1 MNSAD
6 VIGYVKDGTI
16 LCAECGE
23 REGWDKRPSDE
34 VGAVFPDSETDS
46 PSHCEECEALIP
58 QSLTSDGVK
67 YVHAAFRRFL
77 RSHGKHGRAEI
88 LTEWAETF
96 DYVPGA
102 RFFLARVSKYEK
114 VG

>member
-46 PSHCEECEALIP
+46 PCHCEECEALIP
-58 QSLTSDGVK
+58 AALTSDGVR
-67 YVHAAFRRFL
+67 YVHEAFRCFL
-77 RSHGKHGRAEI
+77 RSHGTDGRLEI
-88 LTEWAETF
+88 LTEWATEY

-102 RFFLARVSKYEK
+102 HFFLSRASKYEK

>member
-6 VIGYVKDGTI
+6 VIGYVKDGMI

-23 REGWDKRPSDE
+23 RGGWDRDE
-34 VGAVFPDSETDS
+34 EAGAVFADSETDS
-46 PSHCEECEALIP
+46 PSHCDDCEALIP
-58 QSLTSDGVK
+58 ECLTSDGVK
-67 YVHAAFRRFL
+67 YVHESFRRFL
-77 RSHGKHGRAEI
+77 RSHGKDGRLEV
-88 LTEWAETF
+88 LTEWAREY

-102 RFFLARVSKYEK
+102 RFFLSRVEKYEK

>member
-1 MNSAD
+1 MNAAD

-23 REGWDKRPSDE
+23 HEGWDKDSGDE
-34 VGAVFPDSETDS
+34 VGAVFPGSETDS
-46 PSHCEECEALIP
+46 PCRCEECEALIP
-58 QSLTSDGVK
+58 QALTSDGVR
-67 YVHAAFRRFL
+67 YVHEAFRRFL
-77 RSHGKHGRAEI
+77 RSHGTSGRPEI
-88 LTEWAETF
+88 LIEWATEF

-102 RFFLARVSKYEK
+102 RFFLSRVSKYEK